1 MGTDKGRLV
10 VSGRTFL
17 ERTLAAAAPVASRL
31 VAVAPP
37 SPLPEV
43 PGWPP
48 LHFTLEDPPFGGPVA
63 GIAAGLALVD
73 TPQVLL
79 LAVDL
84 ARPSAVVSQLED
96 IPDGKDGLALVDPD
110 GWPQY
115 LAARYRTSALR
126 ARLAG
131 LGSVRGLSVRRF
143 ASALDLTLIAAAEG
157 TTADIDSPDQ
167 LGLAAGERWQDVHPR
182 DAIEGPS
189 EICEPGSIHQ
199 QG

>member
-1 MGTDKGRLV
+1 M

-17 ERTLAAAAPVASRL
+17 ERALAAAAPVASRL
-31 VAVAPP
+31 VVVAPP

-84 ARPSAVVSQLED
+84 ASPSAVISQLGD
-96 IPDGKDGLALVDPD
+96 IPDGRDGLALVDSD

-131 LGSVRGLSVRRF
+131 MGSVRGLSVRRF
-143 ASALDLTLIAAAEG
+143 ASALNLALIAAEEG
-157 TTADIDSPDQ
+157 TTADVDSPNCFCQ
-167 LGLAAGERWQDVHPR
+167 SV
-182 DAIEGPS
+182 
-189 EICEPGSIHQ
+189 
-199 QG
+199 